1 MEREDK
7 FLSDRF
13 GRRTPFKVP
22 DGYFDDFASLLMQK
36 LPESNGI
43 ITTQTVVMKP
53 SLWHG
58 FRPIAI
64 AAASVCVAIFGVG
77 IYVHN
82 NQSRSVDS
90 HVGTTNN
97 VSSASFSIVDA
108 IADYAMYD
116 TEDMYA
122 YMEDAE

>member
-7 FLSDRF
+7 FLFDRF

-22 DGYFDDFASLLMQK
+22 DSYFDDFASLLMQK
-36 LPESNGI
+36 LPESDGI
-43 ITTQTVVMKP
+43 ITTPIVVMKP
-53 SLWHG
+53 SPWHR

-82 NQSRSVDS
+82 NSSRGANSYAETVND
-90 HVGTTNN
+90 
-97 VSSASFSIVDA
+97 VSSVSFSAVDA
-108 IADYAMYD
+108 IADYAMFD
-116 TEDMYA
+116 AEDMYA